1 MIDLNKLNAQIEQL
15 SKLQAAID
23 AQKNILNTIV
33 SEAKQKL
40 GKEETETLTKF
51 ENELN
56 TVFEKVKNQDASYI
70 QDFENV
76 TKRFS
81 KCQ

>member
-1 MIDLNKLNAQIEQL
+1 MIDFNKLNAQIEQL
-15 SKLQAAID
+15 SKLQSAID

-70 QDFENV
+70 QDFENI
-76 TKRFS
+76 TKRFN